1 MVAGDVTAVLLR
13 APDTDRVVAIGF
25 WQRPSNPLLHHRRMA
40 YRVMTDPD
48 LRGRNLGRLLMA
60 AMHRVAREDGVE
72 IGELGVRGGLE
83 TERFYAGLG
92 WVECGRLV
100 GGIRVGPGDDRDDIW
115 MMRRF

>member
-1 MVAGDVTAVLLR
+1 MFDRLVGGTVL
-13 APDTDRVVAIGF
+13 PDTDRVVAIGF

-48 LRGRNLGRLLMA
+48 LRGR
-60 AMHRVAREDGVE
+60 
-72 IGELGVRGGLE
+72 
-83 TERFYAGLG
+83 
-92 WVECGRLV
+92 LV